1 MGSFKPITA
10 PYFPIIIKPEM
21 SSNDSVNY
29 GGLTPSIP
37 GLASTSGLRPGHDV
51 NLPLEHQ
58 RHDHRAAN
66 QGLIQT
72 PMCANPICEP
82 RRRCTAY
89 VAETQRRAWL
99 AVRHSIASPLAQT
112 CTGYT
117 TCNQSDELACR
128 APFNRVA
135 SCRNQIAGHLGRQ
148 PETQSYLPQA
158 LHEWTLCYPCHAHR
172 KHGTHLNPNP

>member
-21 SSNDSVNY
+21 SPNDSVNKLRW
-29 GGLTPSIP
+29 LTPSIP
-37 GLASTSGLRPGHDV
+37 GLASTSGLRPRHDV
-51 NLPLEHQ
+51 HLPLKHQ

-72 PMCANPICEP
+72 PMCANPTCEP

-135 SCRNQIAGHLGRQ
+135 SCPDLYRVHYVQSVRRAGLPRAI
-148 PETQSYLPQA
+148 QSRRLLP
-158 LHEWTLCYPCHAHR
+158 
-172 KHGTHLNPNP
+172 KPNCRSSWPPTGNTK